1 MRLKDKVA
9 LITGGGSG
17 IGRASAIL
25 FGREG
30 ARVVVADVKEGPAL
44 ATSNDVEAQGAD
56 STISIGDVTDSADA
70 ARMVL
75 AAVETY
81 GRLDVVVNS
90 AGITARNA
98 LPAGASEED
107 VWDRVIDV
115 NLKGTY
121 LVSKHAVDQ
130 MTKTG
135 GGAIVNLAS
144 VMGLVAYPPGL
155 GGGFSPYQPSKGGV
169 IQLTRNLGVNLAAD
183 NIRVNCIC
191 PGYIWTDMTES
202 LTKDP
207 DTARRLES
215 LHPMGRLGQPEDIA
229 NAALF
234 LASDD
239 SSYMTGSYLAV
250 DGGYTAQ

>member
-17 IGRASAIL
+17 IGLASAVL

-30 ARVVVADVKEGPAL
+30 ARVVVADVAEAPAL
-44 ATSNDVEAQGAD
+44 ATSEEVLAQGGD
-56 STISIGDVTDSADA
+56 STIVIGDVTSSADA
-70 ARMVL
+70 KRMVK
-75 AAVETY
+75 AAVDTY

-98 LPAGASEED
+98 LPAGAHEEQ

-121 LVSKHAVDQ
+121 LVSRHAVEQ
-130 MTKTG
+130 MSETG
-135 GGAIVNLAS
+135 GGSIVNLAS

-155 GGGFSPYQPSKGGV
+155 GGGFNPYQPSKGGV
-169 IQLTRNLGVNLAAD
+169 IQLTRNLGVNLARD

-191 PGYIWTDMTES
+191 PGYIWTDMTQS

-207 DTARRLES
+207 ETARRLES
-215 LHPMGRLGQPEDIA
+215 LHPMGRLGQPDEVA

-234 LASDD
+234 LASDE
-239 SSYMTGSYLAV
+239 SAYVTGSYLAV